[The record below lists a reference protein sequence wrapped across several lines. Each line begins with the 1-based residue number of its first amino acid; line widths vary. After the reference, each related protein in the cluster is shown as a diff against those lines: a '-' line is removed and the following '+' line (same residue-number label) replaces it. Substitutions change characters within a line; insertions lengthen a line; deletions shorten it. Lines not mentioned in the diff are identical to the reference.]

1 MWYQPYV
8 DYALANKIIAEVPK
22 DLNRPATRAEFASM
36 LAAALPEKELEAIHE
51 DVHFVDVDET
61 HSAYD
66 AIMLLARAGVMEG
79 KGEGRFDPN
88 AQVKRCEAA
97 ALVARGVRTEQW
109 IQRDLS

>member
-36 LAAALPEKELEAIHE
+36 LAAALPERELTAIHE
-51 DVHFVDVDET
+51 EVHFADIDEA
-61 HSAYD
+61 HPAYA
-66 AIMLLARAGVMEG
+66 AIMLLSRAGVMEG

-97 ALVARGVRTEQW
+97 AMLARCVRTEQR
-109 IQRDLS
+109 IQPYLT